1 MEARTHSSMPGRL
14 VRMLRAILDL
24 VLGRLPD
31 LLSKIPI
38 DFSEHRY
45 QRQQEAFPR
54 VKDSP

>member
-1 MEARTHSSMPGRL
+1 MPSRL
-14 VRMLRAILDL
+14 MRVFRAILDL
-24 VLGRLPD
+24 VLGCLPD